1 MSKID
6 NNFEFDK
13 TIEKEKPTIEKYN
26 RSNLIYNS
34 KFSFYEYYS
43 INFNSLSL
51 KSKFKVLSSLYNELI
66 KFYTL
71 TPKERKHKREK
82 SDVFDNASQTY
93 NEYLRTYFDQYM
105 ALSDVKKRKVG
116 NKYDPANFFL
126 VDVYNYNDWF
136 IKGKSTDKQEESTD
150 KEEFAD
156 LSDVLLLEGNEEE
169 VKKRKRIKNIDPTQI
184 INETSNIITSNK
196 CWKQFKQIKK

>member
-1 MSKID
+1 M
-6 NNFEFDK
+6 
-13 TIEKEKPTIEKYN
+13 
-26 RSNLIYNS
+26 
-34 KFSFYEYYS
+34 
-43 INFNSLSL
+43 
-51 KSKFKVLSSLYNELI
+51 
-66 KFYTL
+66 
-71 TPKERKHKREK
+71 H
-82 SDVFDNASQTY
+82 
-93 NEYLRTYFDQYM
+93 FDQYM

-156 LSDVLLLEGNEEE
+156 LSDVLPLEGNEEE

-196 CWKQFKQIKK
+196 CWKQFIQIKK